1 MVFSFRFSSIMERS
15 NMSLDKDPEFSDVTS
30 ARSGRTSPYTS
41 TNSRYTIP
49 NPGIPPPSP
58 MSSLRRSSTA
68 DVGNTSSLRHSSTAD
83 VSNTS
88 SLRRSSTNEATYSQP
103 YTNSLRRSSTH
114 ERQPLPDYSR
124 SNSLSRNESFH
135 NGNDY
140 SSGSLHSETPNYSRY
155 SSLLDDKHDW
165 GFRTLKRRNSKAGS
179 KMFPNDDIKF

>member
-1 MVFSFRFSSIMERS
+1 MERS

-68 DVGNTSSLRHSSTAD
+68 DVGIG
-83 VSNTS
+83 NTS

-140 SSGSLHSETPNYSRY
+140 SPASLHSDTPNYSRY